1 MEKYKGFIY
10 FLLICLYILGT
21 IGGIGYACYNH
32 AYLIAVGVAAVAAM
46 AFPYIKGVF
55 KKMVE

>member
-1 MEKYKGFIY
+1 MEKYKGFIC
-10 FLLICLYILGT
+10 FLQICLYILGS
-21 IGGIGYACYNH
+21 IGGIGYALYNK
-32 AYLIAVGVAAVAAM
+32 AYPVAVGVAAVAAM